1 MPILGSLEELWRRS
15 LDLNTRYYG
24 AIGRLTVDYLKEL
37 ASTVS
42 TLGTTQPT
50 TGGHDAFGAQPPRPS
65 HTHGAATSHTHGAQ
79 PSAAQ
84 SSTAGA
90 MVLEGE
96 IGSRVLGVFLVEN
109 HLKHEISARV
119 IASAFIDESGRIV
132 QPVLVFDPEAIVLG
146 PGEQSLVRVAAVID
160 ATLEPG
166 VRYAGQFTIPELTGT
181 RIPVVLRRRAGHEH
195 RVIEVDD
202 ARADDATQPEATIR
216 RRRRAKA
223 KPAPRVG
230 EREG

>member
-24 AIGRLTVDYLKEL
+24 AIGRLTVDYLKDL

-42 TLGTTQPT
+42 TLGTPQP
-50 TGGHDAFGAQPPRPS
+50 TGGHNAVGAQAPRTT
-65 HTHGAATSHTHGAQ
+65 HTHGST
-79 PSAAQ
+79 PSAAPQ
-84 SSTAGA
+84 TSTAGA

-96 IGSRVLGVFLVEN
+96 IGSRALGVFLVEN
-109 HLKHEISARV
+109 HLSHEVSAKV
-119 IASAFIDESGRIV
+119 IASAFIDESGRMV
-132 QPVLVFDPEAIVLG
+132 RPVLVFDPETIALR
-146 PGEQSLVRVAAVID
+146 PGEQSLARVTAVID

-181 RIPVVLRRRAGHEH
+181 RIPVVLRRRAGHEQGA
-195 RVIEVDD
+195 VEAETS
-202 ARADDATQPEATIR
+202 ARADDAAQPSVKTR
-216 RRRRAKA
+216 RSQRAKA
-223 KPAPRVG
+223 KPAPGVG